1 MFYKFMLLLSYFI
14 TYKLFVSFK
23 GEIGDLRLV
32 GNPQAFQGFCDYEDY
47 PDEVSVSV
55 KILI

>member
-1 MFYKFMLLLSYFI
+1 MLLLSYFI